1 MAHALVIGGTV
12 MLADTSLWL
21 VNDGYH
27 VSVIGRSAHRMEDL
41 RNRTT
46 KPALL
51 TPILVDYCNIA
62 LLKEKLEETLE
73 HNGPIELVVAWIHSY
88 ADTTL
93 ENISNVISI
102 ENNGEWKLFHVLG
115 SKANLSEVQE
125 KLKLPARSQYRQ
137 IQLGFMMEEGHARW
151 LTHEEISQGVVAA
164 IQQDQPIH
172 IVGTLQPWEK
182 RPL

>member
-1 MAHALVIGGTV
+1 MAHALVIGGTG
-12 MLADTSLWL
+12 MLADTSCWL

-62 LLKEKLEETLE
+62 LLKEKLEETIA
-73 HNGPIELVVAWIHSY
+73 HNGPIELVIAWIHSY
-88 ADTTL
+88 VETVL
-93 ENISNVISI
+93 ESIASEISGI
-102 ENNGEWKLFHVLG
+102 WKLFHVLG
-115 SKANLSEVQE
+115 SSANLNEI
-125 KLKLPARSQYRQ
+125 KDKIHLLDIIHYRQ
-137 IQLGFMMEEGHARW
+137 VQLGFIMENGQSRW
-151 LTHEEISQGVVAA
+151 LTHKEISQGVIDA
-164 IQQDQPIH
+164 IQHDRSIN
-172 IVGTLQPWEK
+172 IVGTLQPWEQ